1 MGGLF
6 NLGIGALGALGGGLA
21 ALKGGGGGHKRGHGG
36 FGGFHKFKGHGGF
49 GVISV
54 GTEILVVIREEVLRV
69 TTRAK
74 RCKSIVQWGGLFT
87 FLGCYNW

>member
-1 MGGLF
+1 MELGL
-6 NLGIGALGALGGGLA
+6 LGLLGVVLQLLRGEVEVIREGTGVLGAFTNSKVTGVL
-21 ALKGGGGGHKRGHGG
+21 
-36 FGGFHKFKGHGGF
+36 

-74 RCKSIVQWGGLFT
+74 RCKSIV
-87 FLGCYNW
+87 

>member
-1 MGGLF
+1 MVLQLLKGELEVIREGT
-6 NLGIGALGALGGGLA
+6 GVLGAFTNSKVTGVL
-21 ALKGGGGGHKRGHGG
+21 
-36 FGGFHKFKGHGGF
+36 

>member
-1 MGGLF
+1 MELGL
-6 NLGIGALGALGGGLA
+6 LGLLGVVLQLLRGEVEVIREGTGVLGAFTNSKVTGVL
-21 ALKGGGGGHKRGHGG
+21 
-36 FGGFHKFKGHGGF
+36 

>member
-1 MGGLF
+1 MQLLRGEVEVIREGT
-6 NLGIGALGALGGGLA
+6 GVLGAFTNSKVTGVL
-21 ALKGGGGGHKRGHGG
+21 
-36 FGGFHKFKGHGGF
+36 

>member
-1 MGGLF
+1 MELGL
-6 NLGIGALGALGGGLA
+6 LGVVLQLLRGEVEVIREGTGVLGAFTNSKVTGVL
-21 ALKGGGGGHKRGHGG
+21 
-36 FGGFHKFKGHGGF
+36 

>member
-1 MGGLF
+1 MQLLKGEVEVIREGT
-6 NLGIGALGALGGGLA
+6 GVLGAFTNSKVTGVL
-21 ALKGGGGGHKRGHGG
+21 
-36 FGGFHKFKGHGGF
+36 

-74 RCKSIVQWGGLFT
+74 RCKSIV
-87 FLGCYNW
+87 

>member
-1 MGGLF
+1 MELGLF
-6 NLGIGALGALGGGLA
+6 GLLGVVLQLLRGEVEVIREGTGVLGAFTNSKVTGVL
-21 ALKGGGGGHKRGHGG
+21 
-36 FGGFHKFKGHGGF
+36 

-54 GTEILVVIREEVLRV
+54 GTEVLVLIRVEVFGV

>member
-1 MGGLF
+1 MDLGL
-6 NLGIGALGALGGGLA
+6 LGLLGVVLQLLRGEVEVIREGTGVLGAFTNSKVTGVL
-21 ALKGGGGGHKRGHGG
+21 
-36 FGGFHKFKGHGGF
+36 

>member
-1 MGGLF
+1 MELGL
-6 NLGIGALGALGGGLA
+6 LGLLGVVLQLLKGEVEVIREGTGVLGAFTNSKVTGVL
-21 ALKGGGGGHKRGHGG
+21 
-36 FGGFHKFKGHGGF
+36 

>member
-1 MGGLF
+1 MELGL
-6 NLGIGALGALGGGLA
+6 LGLLGVVLQLLKGEVEVIREGTGVLGAFTNSKVTGVL
-21 ALKGGGGGHKRGHGG
+21 
-36 FGGFHKFKGHGGF
+36 

-74 RCKSIVQWGGLFT
+74 RCKSIV
-87 FLGCYNW
+87 